1 MGSDKLGRQLQHLKL
16 NNGDSAWLVES
27 LPSMR
32 EAESSISVLNT
43 LGVMVHARITVPQS
57 VENKAIRS
65 AQQV

>member
-1 MGSDKLGRQLQHLKL
+1 MYTFIYIHVFKNISQHWSKHM
-16 NNGDSAWLVES
+16 AQLVES

-43 LGVMVHARITVPQS
+43 SAVMVHALITVPQS

-65 AQQV
+65 A